1 MDLQTAILISVVLIA
16 AIFDVR
22 AHRIPNWLVAV
33 GLVFAIVHH
42 AFLPAGEGAT
52 HALSGFG
59 VGLLIL
65 IPLYAMRTLGA
76 GDVKLVAMV
85 GAFVGP
91 TAVITTILATMIVG
105 GILAVIAS
113 AQKRM
118 LRQLASNLRTMV
130 IMRHIRQMGGAM
142 PNTELSPP
150 SVGKMPYALAIAG
163 GTLIQ
168 IFILRP

>member
-22 AHRIPNWLVAV
+22 AHRIPNWLVGA
-33 GLVFAIVHH
+33 GLVFALVHH
-42 AFLPAGEGAT
+42 AFLTGGVGAA
-52 HALSGFG
+52 HAASGFA

-65 IPLYAMRTLGA
+65 MPLYAMRTLGA
-76 GDVKLVAMV
+76 GDVKLIAMV

-91 TAVITTILATMIVG
+91 AAVITTILATMIVG

-118 LRQLASNLRTMV
+118 LRQLASNLRTMI
-130 IMRHIRQMGGAM
+130 IMRHIRQLGGAVSD
-142 PNTELSPP
+142 TDLSPP

-168 IFILRP
+168 IFILHP